1 MTSDDP
7 RHRRQAHFT
16 AFLSGVGYHESAWK
30 LADAADLAGPAQ
42 FGVLER
48 AALDAERGLLDA
60 VFFADSPGLAI
71 FRARYFPQVG
81 FDPLEILAALSRT
94 TTRIGLIATA
104 STTYSAPYDLAR
116 RLSTIDHLSGGR
128 AGWNIVTTRYAG
140 AAGNFGLASH
150 PDPADRYARAE
161 EFVEVV
167 TRLWDSWDAD
177 AVRADQDKGIWADT
191 GLIRPVDF
199 HGRFFD
205 VDGALTLPR
214 SPQGR
219 PAFAQAGSSGP
230 GIELAGKSADLVF
243 TAQPDIPSARS
254 FRESIRA
261 SARRHGRDPD
271 DVLVLPGVAFVL
283 GGSEAE
289 ARALRAELEN
299 RVDPEFRWRNLAHN
313 AGLDAELIDPDRPLP
328 EAAISAAS
336 RTSRTDEIVR
346 RGRETGKTFRQLAD
360 ELTGLPGGLEFTGTP
375 GQLADLIEEWQ
386 AEGAGDGFTL
396 QPTTLPGSLAQ
407 FTEYVVPILQARGL
421 HRTEYTATTLRG
433 HLRETRLPGP
443 PSRLR
448 ESGCGRQDVSRVRSN
463 GASKGRGGTYDFELN

>member
-1 MTSDDP
+1 MPIEP
-7 RHRRQAHFT
+7 RSSRYAHFT
-16 AFLSGVGYHESAWK
+16 VFLTGVGYHESAWK
-30 LADAADLAGPAQ
+30 LADPADLAGPAR

-48 AALDAERGLLDA
+48 AALTAERGLLDA

-81 FDPLEILAALSRT
+81 FDPLELLAALSRT

-116 RLSTIDHLSGGR
+116 RLATIDHLSGGR

-140 AAGNFGLASH
+140 AAGNFGLAAH

-161 EFVEVV
+161 EFVDVV
-167 TRLWDSWDAD
+167 TRLWDSWDAG
-177 AVRADQDKGIWADT
+177 AVLADQAKGIWADT
-191 GLIRPVDF
+191 DLIRPVDF

-205 VDGALTLPR
+205 VSGALTLPR

-230 GIELAGKSADLVF
+230 GIELAGKGADLVF
-243 TAQPDIPSARS
+243 TAQPDIPSGRR
-254 FRESIRA
+254 FRESIRDA
-261 SARRHGRDPD
+261 ARRHGRDPD

-283 GGSEAE
+283 GSTEAE
-289 ARALRAELEN
+289 ARALRADLED

-313 AGLDAELIDPDRPLP
+313 SGLDPELIDPDQPLT
-328 EAAISAAS
+328 EAAIAAAS
-336 RTSRTDEIVR
+336 RTSRTDDIVR
-346 RGRETGKTFRQLAD
+346 RGQETGKTFRQLAD

-375 GQLADLIEEWQ
+375 EQFADLIESWLT
-386 AEGAGDGFTL
+386 EGAGDGFTL
-396 QPTTLPGSLAQ
+396 QPATLPDSLER
-407 FTEYVVPILQARGL
+407 FTDHVVPILQARGL

-433 HLRETRLPGP
+433 HLRDAR
-443 PSRLR
+443 
-448 ESGCGRQDVSRVRSN
+448 
-463 GASKGRGGTYDFELN
+463 

>member
-1 MTSDDP
+1 MSA
-7 RHRRQAHFT
+7 RRAHLT
-16 AFLSGVGYHESAWK
+16 AFLMGVGYHESAWK
-30 LADAADLAGPAQ
+30 LAEPAGLTGSAQ

-48 AALDAERGLLDA
+48 ATLTAERGLLDA

-81 FDPLEILAALSRT
+81 FDPLELLAALSRT
-94 TTRIGLIATA
+94 TARIGLIATA

-116 RLSTIDHLSGGR
+116 RLATIDHLSGGR

-140 AAGNFGLASH
+140 AAGNFGLAAH
-150 PDPADRYARAE
+150 PDPAERYARAE

-167 TRLWDSWDAD
+167 TRLWESWDAD
-177 AVRADQDKGIWADT
+177 AVVCDQAKGVWADT
-191 GLIRPVDF
+191 DLIRPVDF

-205 VDGALTLPR
+205 VAGALTLPR

-230 GIELAGKSADLVF
+230 GIDLAGKTADMVF
-243 TAQPDIPSARS
+243 TAQPDIPSGRR
-254 FRESIRA
+254 FRESVREA
-261 SARRHGRDPD
+261 ARRHGRDPD

-283 GGSEAE
+283 GSTEAG
-289 ARALRAELEN
+289 ARALRADLED

-313 AGLDAELIDPDRPLP
+313 AGLDPGLIDPDRPLS
-328 EAAISAAS
+328 EAAIAAAS
-336 RTSRTDEIVR
+336 RTSRTDDVVR
-346 RGRETGKTFRQLAD
+346 RGRETGKTFRQVAD

-375 GQLADLIEEWQ
+375 EQFADLIEAWL

-407 FTEYVVPILQARGL
+407 FTDHVVPILQARGL
-421 HRTEYTATTLRG
+421 HRTEYTSTTLRG
-433 HLRETRLPGP
+433 HLRDDR
-443 PSRLR
+443 
-448 ESGCGRQDVSRVRSN
+448 
-463 GASKGRGGTYDFELN
+463 

>member
-1 MTSDDP
+1 MSA
-7 RHRRQAHFT
+7 RHAHLT
-16 AFLSGVGYHESAWK
+16 AFLTGVGYHESAWR
-30 LADAADLAGPAQ
+30 LADPADLAGPAR

-48 AALDAERGLLDA
+48 AAQAAERGLLDA
-60 VFFADSPGLAI
+60 VFFADSPGLAV

-81 FDPLEILAALSRT
+81 FDPLELLAALSRT

-116 RLSTIDHLSGGR
+116 RLATIDHLSGGR

-140 AAGNFGLASH
+140 AAGNFGLAAH

-161 EFVEVV
+161 EFVDVV
-167 TRLWDSWDAD
+167 TRLWESWDPG
-177 AVRADQDKGIWADT
+177 AVVADQEKGIWADT
-191 GLIRPVDF
+191 ELIRGVDF

-205 VDGALTLPR
+205 VAGALTLPR

-243 TAQPDIPSARS
+243 TAQPDIPSGRR
-254 FRESIRA
+254 FRESVRA
-261 SARRHGRDPD
+261 AARRHGRDPD

-283 GGSEAE
+283 GSTEAG
-289 ARALRAELEN
+289 ARALRADLED

-313 AGLDAELIDPDRPLP
+313 AGLDADVIDPDAPLP
-328 EAAISAAS
+328 VGALAAAS
-336 RTSRTDEIVR
+336 RTSRTDEIAR
-346 RGRETGKTFRQLAD
+346 RTRETGKTFRQLAD

-375 GQLADLIEEWQ
+375 EQLADLIEAWL
-386 AEGAGDGFTL
+386 AEGASDGFTL
-396 QPTTLPGSLAQ
+396 QPATLPGSLEQ
-407 FTEYVVPILQARGL
+407 FTDHVVPILQARGI

-433 HLRETRLPGP
+433 HLRTPR
-443 PSRLR
+443 
-448 ESGCGRQDVSRVRSN
+448 
-463 GASKGRGGTYDFELN
+463 